1 MFRGCRRSTCAI
13 TAIVLGLLILMGV
26 LLPGVFWWLL
36 LAAGLISLGVW
47 LLRCC

>member
-1 MFRGCRRSTCAI
+1 MRRGRRCYMAI
-13 TAIVLGLLILMGV
+13 TVLSLGLVILFSV

-36 LAAGLISLGVW
+36 LSGVLIGLGVW

>member
-1 MFRGCRRSTCAI
+1 MRKGRRCVGAVIAI
-13 TAIVLGLLILMGV
+13 SLGLFILMGV

-36 LAAGLISLGVW
+36 LSGALIGLGIW

>member
-1 MFRGCRRSTCAI
+1 MYRGRRCVLAMAAI
-13 TAIVLGLLILMGV
+13 ALGLLILMGV

-36 LAAGLISLGVW
+36 LAVGLLGIGIW

>member
-1 MFRGCRRSTCAI
+1 MRRGRRCICA
-13 TAIVLGLLILMGV
+13 TAALALGLLILMGV

-36 LAAGLISLGVW
+36 LSGALIAAGIW

>member
-1 MFRGCRRSTCAI
+1 MRRGRRCFCAAVAL
-13 TAIVLGLLILMGV
+13 TLGLVILMGV

-36 LAAGLISLGVW
+36 LSGALIAVGIW

>member
-1 MFRGCRRSTCAI
+1 MRRGRRCICAF
-13 TAIVLGLLILMGV
+13 TAIGLGLIILLGV

-36 LAAGLISLGVW
+36 LAVILLGFGIW